1 MELSLSMKNL
11 VDEDFEERV
20 QTHTNIIFLAVD
32 IVTSSLQKY
41 CKGWQIVIIS
51 NDFLLLQSISCIFF
65 SRENI

>member
-41 CKGWQIVIIS
+41 CKG
-51 NDFLLLQSISCIFF
+51 
-65 SRENI
+65 